1 MRTEEDEELTL
12 EELSDPAFFARWAE
26 VRLRYATTHRD
37 CPGYYT
43 SKWDYEAVLTEYRRR
58 MSM

>member
-1 MRTEEDEELTL
+1 MRTEEDEELML

-26 VRLRYATTHRD
+26 VRLRYATTNRNSF
-37 CPGYYT
+37 GYYRAK
-43 SKWDYEAVLTEYRRR
+43 SEYEAVLTEYRRR